1 MHTRHL
7 THDHFDSDNY
17 DLYYQFLTERQRI
30 WVRRSHLELA
40 RPWTTDR
47 TLNYEFI
54 TNAYREL
61 DPGTEY
67 VIDNIGGVAESHI
80 DKVFNI
86 MVYRLMGSQIA
97 THSGL
102 GFLHHDNFSVKR
114 YMRNMGQLSGN
125 AFGDAYRVAGYGEG
139 AGSKIEN
146 VGVLLKELSEQLPE
160 WYRRM
165 INSPNAKELYK
176 VFVNIPGFGT
186 FLSNQ
191 CMVDVLMLDEMS
203 QERVWSFGTDEWCEP
218 GPGAKRGMAKLLAPG
233 VKPANLHMVMAWLRD
248 AQTAEFERLG
258 LNFPYLLNSDDSI
271 KRLTICNIQTT
282 LCEFSKYVRSRG
294 HVNVRAYTNT
304 PSKLQPFDTCL
315 SDDEIEALRDI
326 TSVTPTET
334 MYISRAEELETEML
348 EYVPGS
354 ESDLGSQIV
363 RSAVPVAAVAPL
375 VVEPLPAAPITVSAP
390 PAVAQPMQF
399 NLDALG
405 SIAHLLQQS
414 QQNQNKPIVV
424 PVDPTGLLGLP
435 KAVLIV
441 PIW

>member
-7 THDHFDSDNY
+7 THDHFDSEHY

-30 WVRRSHLELA
+30 WVRRSHLQLD

-67 VIDNIGGVAESHI
+67 VIDSVGSADESHI

-86 MVYRLMGSQIA
+86 MVYRLMGSQVT
-97 THSGL
+97 THANL

-114 YMRNMGQLSGN
+114 YMRQMGQLNGN

-146 VGVLLKELSEQLPE
+146 VGVLLKELSTQLPE

-203 QERVWSFGTDEWCEP
+203 DERIWSFGTDEWCEP

-248 AQTAEFERLG
+248 AQTAEFDRLG
-258 LNFPYLLNSDDSI
+258 LRFPYLLNQDDSP
-271 KRLTICNIQTT
+271 KLLTICNIQTT

-304 PSKLQPFDTCL
+304 PSMLQRFDTCL
-315 SDDEIEALRDI
+315 SDDEVEALRDV
-326 TSVTPTET
+326 TSVTPVESMYTSRET
-334 MYISRAEELETEML
+334 ELETEML
-348 EYVPGS
+348 EHTEITTLGGSAFVPA
-354 ESDLGSQIV
+354 
-363 RSAVPVAAVAPL
+363 SAIPTLPEPVVTY
-375 VVEPLPAAPITVSAP
+375 EPLPAAPLTISPP
-390 PAVAQPMQF
+390 PAAAQPMQF
-399 NLDALG
+399 NFDALG
-405 SIAHLLQQS
+405 SLTHLFQQS